1 MLPTLELSAEP
12 QGRGGCRLPTKPMKQ
27 KSLRLILTV
36 FVLGAFSLNAQTAS
50 TPIATAPTL
59 SVTLTPSLVSQYMF
73 RGQRLGGLSFQPAV
87 EVGYGN
93 TVAGI
98 WSNFPV
104 ENKVPGVSDP
114 EFDFY
119 AANTVTLNDASSI
132 VLGFTYYYYPR
143 ADLHTG
149 VYRSTFEPNIAF
161 NYTWQG
167 VKLTPKLYWDCSLD
181 GPTYELAA
189 TYAVPLKDLGTELDF
204 TAVGGTYLLKD
215 VARDA
220 SPAVKAWG
228 DYWLVGVAAPF
239 QLTKDSKLTVGF
251 AYTKGSDAFVKQGS
265 FAKAS
270 NTSAVGRGVVT
281 ISYAFTF

>member
-1 MLPTLELSAEP
+1 MN
-12 QGRGGCRLPTKPMKQ
+12 Q
-27 KSLRLILTV
+27 KSLVLILSAFAV
-36 FVLGAFSLNAQTAS
+36 GALSSPAQT
-50 TPIATAPTL
+50 PPPVVTAPTL

-93 TVAGI
+93 AVAGL

-119 AANTVTLNDASSI
+119 AANTFTLNEASSI
-132 VLGFTYYYYPR
+132 VVGFTEYYYPR
-143 ADLHTG
+143 ADLNAG
-149 VYRSTFEPNIAF
+149 AYRSTFEPNIAF

-167 VKLTPKLYWDCSLD
+167 LKVTPKFYWDFSLD
-181 GPTYELAA
+181 GPTYELTAA
-189 TYAVPLKDLGTELDF
+189 YAVPLKDLGTELDF
-204 TAVGGTYLLKD
+204 TAAGGTYLLND
-215 VARDA
+215 VAHDA
-220 SPAVKAWG
+220 APRVKAWG

-239 QLTKDSKLTVGF
+239 QLTKASKLTVGF
-251 AYTKGSDAFVKQGS
+251 AYTKGSDAFFKPGKTPKS
-265 FAKAS
+265 S